1 MGFGLVGIRTC
12 TETNAADCAKGDFT
26 YTAYEDANGHEAGD
40 CKTAG
45 EVIISFATFGLVAV
59 IVLILFVL
67 KRKNSGGGGFVKLMT
82 AAAAGF
88 GTFCALT
95 CWSTWVGEC
104 HNHCQDQAVNLGGEK
119 KDAQLHAGF
128 AMAMLSTGFMG
139 IACINELC
147 ISDELI
153 YTAGQSKDV
162 PGSTNPNEA
171 GPAAIPMTTT
181 AVIV

>member
-1 MGFGLVGIRTC
+1 MAIHFCSSYLCAFCSTFAVRGF
-12 TETNAADCAKGDFT
+12 AACFFFK
-26 YTAYEDANGHEAGD
+26 
-40 CKTAG
+40 
-45 EVIISFATFGLVAV
+45 
-59 IVLILFVL
+59 
-67 KRKNSGGGGFVKLMT
+67 
-82 AAAAGF
+82 
-88 GTFCALT
+88 
-95 CWSTWVGEC
+95 WVGEC

-162 PGSTNPNEA
+162 PGSTNPVD
-171 GPAAIPMTTT
+171 M
-181 AVIV
+181 